1 MRFLIAA
8 LALALAAPAS
18 QAQTWPD
25 KPVHIV
31 IAFTPGSATDVIA
44 RSMSNELSAKLG
56 QPVIIENK
64 PGAGGT
70 IAATLVAKAAPD
82 GYTLLVNSSGHTVS
96 PWIYGNLSY
105 DTAKD
110 LIGVSLLARQPN
122 IMVASPDKGWK
133 TVGDMVKQA
142 KEQPGK
148 ISFASAGVGAATH
161 INGEKFRVAA
171 GIDVLH
177 VPYKGTP
184 EALNDVMGGRVEYFF
199 SPVVSALSLVR
210 DKRVVALANGSP
222 IRSSV
227 LPDVPTTEEAGY
239 KGSGYDYWAGLLAPA
254 GTPPAVIDKLNAAVI
269 AALALP
275 EVKERLAKIGA
286 EPAPTTPKEF
296 DALVVRELKEN
307 GELVKAAGIKA
318 Q

>member
-1 MRFLIAA
+1 MLRRGIVVAA
-8 LALALAAPAS
+8 MATLAAGGAA
-18 QAQTWPD
+18 AQTWPE
-25 KPVHIV
+25 KPVHIIV
-31 IAFTPGSATDVIA
+31 AFTPGSATDVIA
-44 RSMSNELSAKLG
+44 RAVSNELSARLG

-70 IAATLVAKAAPD
+70 IAAGQVAKSAPD

-96 PWIYGNLSY
+96 PWIYSKLSY

-110 LIGVSLLARQPN
+110 LSGVTLLARQPN
-122 IMVASPDKGWK
+122 ILVVSPDKGWK
-133 TVGDMVKQA
+133 TVGDLVKQA
-142 KEQPGK
+142 KAQPGK
-148 ISFASAGVGAATH
+148 LSFASAGVGSATH
-161 INGEKFRVAA
+161 INGEKFKVAS

-210 DKRVVALANGSP
+210 DKRVQALANGGP
-222 IRSSV
+222 TRSSV

-254 GTPPAVIDKLNAAVI
+254 PIID
-269 AALALP
+269 
-275 EVKERLAKIGA
+275 RRRSGA
-286 EPAPTTPKEF
+286 
-296 DALVVRELKEN
+296 
-307 GELVKAAGIKA
+307 
-318 Q
+318 